1 MIGPISISIP
11 GMSADT
17 ASAPV
22 RSEAAPPQTPQPA
35 QLEKAAVSIGAQAS
49 KQDSVTLSSTARD
62 MSKALNQQHEQKTEV
77 KREAIKQQEKTATEE
92 SKAYTAAGK
101 NFPPFMGNSE
111 ELKALKETSPSLY
124 REILRM
130 IVPPPLN
137 ISPTDIQIL
146 QGSQPNSNSTAKSE
160 LTTA

>member
-1 MIGPISISIP
+1 MIASVSIQIP
-11 GMSADT
+11 ALSPDT

-22 RSEAAPPQTPQPA
+22 KNEATPPQTPQPA
-35 QLEKAAVSIGAQAS
+35 QLEKAALNAGIQTP

-62 MSKALNQQHEQKTEV
+62 MSKALNQQHEQKSEL
-77 KREAIKQQEKTATEE
+77 KKEAVRQQEQSAARE
-92 SKAYTAAGK
+92 SETYTSAGK
-101 NFPPFMGNSE
+101 NYPPFMGNSE

-137 ISPTDIQIL
+137 ISPTDLQIL
-146 QGSQPNSNSTAKSE
+146 QGTKSGSSTTKSE